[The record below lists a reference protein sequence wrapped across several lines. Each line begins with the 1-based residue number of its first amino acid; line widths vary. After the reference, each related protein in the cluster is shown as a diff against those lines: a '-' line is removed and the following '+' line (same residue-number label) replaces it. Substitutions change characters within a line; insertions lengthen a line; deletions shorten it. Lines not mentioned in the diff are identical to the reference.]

1 MKKYKKVY
9 VEITSVCNLRCS
21 FCPETKR
28 QSKYMTQSEFLYVI
42 QEIKPFTDY
51 VYFHLMG
58 EPLLNP
64 ELGNFISICSDNNIK
79 VNITTNGTLLKKKKN
94 LLLSTEGLRKVG
106 ISLHSFEANL
116 GEKFLDE
123 YLDGVISF
131 VKEASQKGIICELRL
146 WNAESKDIAL
156 GNGLNSI
163 IINTLYKA
171 FGPEGATYHTD
182 NRNALSQGDFQFKE
196 LLLRQNTKLADRVF
210 LHLAHKFQWP
220 DMDRAD
226 STEEVLCYGLRDQF
240 GILVDGTVVPCCLDS
255 EGNIPLGNIFEQTLQ
270 DILAS
275 PRACNIYDGFTARK
289 AVEELCRRCGYAE
302 RHKR

>member
-9 VEITSVCNLRCS
+9 VEITNVCNLRCN

-28 QSKYMTQSEFLYVI
+28 QSKYMTQSEFLHVI
-42 QEIKPFTDY
+42 EEIKPLTDY

-64 ELGNFISICSDNNIK
+64 ELGSFITICSDNNIK
-79 VNITTNGTLLKKKKN
+79 VNITTNGTLLEKKKD

-116 GEKFLDE
+116 EEKSLSE
-123 YLDGVISF
+123 YLEGVINF
-131 VKEASQKGIICELRL
+131 VKEASQRGIICELRL
-146 WNAESKDIAL
+146 WNAESKDIAH
-156 GNGLNSI
+156 GNSLNSI

-171 FGPEGATYHTD
+171 FGPQVAQCNTD
-182 NRNALSQGDFQFKE
+182 NRKDMPQGDFLLDE
-196 LLLRQNTKLADRVF
+196 LLLRQNTKIADRVF

-226 STEEVLCYGLRDQF
+226 SAEEVFCYGLRDQF

-255 EGNIPLGNIFEQTLQ
+255 EGNIPLGNIFEQPLR

-275 PRACNIYDGFTARK
+275 PRACSMYDGFTARK
-289 AVEELCRRCGYAE
+289 AVEELCKRCGYAE

>member
-9 VEITSVCNLRCS
+9 VEITNVCNLKCS

-28 QSKYMTQSEFLYVI
+28 QSKYMTQSEFVHVI
-42 QEIKPFTDY
+42 HEIKPFTDY

-58 EPLLNP
+58 EPLLNS
-64 ELGNFISICSDNNIK
+64 ELGSFISICSDNNIK
-79 VNITTNGTLLKKKKN
+79 VNITTNGTLLEKKKS

-116 GEKFLDE
+116 EGKFLSE
-123 YLDGVISF
+123 YLDGVINF

-146 WNAESKDIAL
+146 WNAQSKDISH
-156 GNGLNSI
+156 GNSLNSI

-182 NRNALSQGDFQFKE
+182 NRNDMSQGDFQFNE

-226 STEEVLCYGLRDQF
+226 STEEVFCYGLRDQF

-255 EGNIPLGNIFEQTLQ
+255 EGNIPLGNIFEQPLR

-275 PRACNIYDGFTARK
+275 PRACSIYDGFTARK

-302 RHKR
+302 RHRR